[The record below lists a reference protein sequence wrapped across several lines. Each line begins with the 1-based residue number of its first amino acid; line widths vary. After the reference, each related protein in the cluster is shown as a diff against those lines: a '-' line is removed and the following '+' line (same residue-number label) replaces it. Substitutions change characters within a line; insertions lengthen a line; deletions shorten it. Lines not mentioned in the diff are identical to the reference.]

1 MDTPS
6 ILVSKKDAARLL
18 SISESMLE
26 KMVRRGEL
34 EAVRIG
40 KKTLF
45 RRDHIENLT
54 LTPKLRRR
62 AAGTSSALL
71 Q

>member
-1 MDTPS
+1 MDTHS
-6 ILVSKKDAARLL
+6 ILVSKKEAARLL

-45 RRDHIENLT
+45 RRDHIEQLS
-54 LTPKLRRR
+54 LTPKQRRR
-62 AAGTSSALL
+62 ATETSSAVL